1 MKIQK
6 AQTYKGIK
14 WQVLFSFLF
23 SWLCHS
29 VSGQLHYSIAEEL
42 RKDSVLTNLAND
54 LELDIKDL
62 SARRFRIVSRVAEK
76 YFYVDIKTGNL
87 YVKDRIDR
95 ETLCRAEATCALSF
109 DAVTANPLNVFSV
122 TIAIED
128 INDNPPRFFPD
139 IINLEVVESTL
150 PGIQL
155 SLQKAEDPDTGNNSV
170 QTYKLSDNQYFTLRQ
185 KTNKDKS
192 KSPVLILEKPLDRE
206 TQIIH
211 ELILTASDGGD
222 PARTGTALIRVAV
235 TDANDNAPVFTE
247 EVYTVSIS
255 ENTPV
260 NTTVLCVNAA
270 DKDEGLNAQI
280 TYSIGEI
287 SENSFDTEMFS
298 INPKNGEIKTEKLFN
313 FEATRNYEISIQAK
327 DGGGFVAHSKAL
339 IEIIDENDNSPEI
352 SITSIT
358 TPVPEDSA
366 PGTVVAL
373 VEVNDQDSRENGEV
387 DCQIMGKEPF
397 QLLSSSSRYYRIITA
412 NALDREKISSYN
424 ITIVATDRGSPQL
437 STRKCIRFDVS
448 DVNDNAPA
456 FMKSKFDAYLAE
468 NNLPGASIYCI
479 FASDL
484 DVGDNAKVIYS
495 ISSTNTEDFPVSSYF
510 SINIETGVLYAQR
523 SFDYEQHKEFQMEI
537 MAKDN
542 GFPPLSSNA
551 TLFIHITDQ
560 NDNAPKILYPSS
572 EVGSSF
578 FDMVPLASEQG
589 SLITK
594 VVAVDSDFG
603 HNSWL
608 SYHFIQVS
616 EPLPFTIS
624 QHNGEIR
631 TLRMFQEKDSLKYKV
646 VVLVKDNGEP
656 SLSATVTLSLVVAD
670 HFQQV
675 VPKSRNQLNKEDS
688 QSYLQMYL
696 IIAVALIS
704 LLFILTVVLVILSK
718 CKESE
723 PSSDF
728 GPFSTN
734 LYSQVD
740 PRILSKFNTGT
751 LPLPYSYNVC
761 VALDSSEG
769 DFTFIKPDQNV
780 PIDNLID
787 ADDSGIGNLKDTLS
801 PSNAIQVS
809 FILFL
814 ASIS

>member
-1 MKIQK
+1 MKIK
-6 AQTYKGIK
+6 KTQTYKAIK
-14 WQVLFSFLF
+14 WQVTMLFLF

-42 RKDSVLTNLAND
+42 GKDSVIANLAND
-54 LELDIKDL
+54 LGLDIKDL
-62 SARRFRIVSRVAEK
+62 STRRFRIVSRVAEK
-76 YFYVDIKTGNL
+76 YFFIDIKTGNL

-95 ETLCRAEATCALSF
+95 ESLCRAEATCVLSF

-122 TIAIED
+122 TIEIED
-128 INDNPPRFFPD
+128 VNDNPPRFFPD
-139 IINLEVVESTL
+139 IIHLEVVESTS

-155 SLQKAEDPDTGNNSV
+155 SLQKAEDPDTGNNSI
-170 QTYKLSDNQYFTLRQ
+170 QNYKLGANQYFTLIQ
-185 KTNKDKS
+185 KSNKDNS
-192 KSPVLILEKPLDRE
+192 KSPVLVLEKPLDRE
-206 TQIIH
+206 TQTIH
-211 ELILTASDGGD
+211 ELTLTASDGGN
-222 PARTGTALIRVAV
+222 PARTGTAVIRVVV

-255 ENTPV
+255 ENAPV
-260 NTTVLCVNAA
+260 NTIVLCVNAT

-280 TYSIGEI
+280 TYFLSKT
-287 SENSFDTEMFS
+287 SENNFDTEMFT
-298 INPKNGEIKTEKLFN
+298 INPKN
-313 FEATRNYEISIQAK
+313 
-327 DGGGFVAHSKAL
+327 VH
-339 IEIIDENDNSPEI
+339 
-352 SITSIT
+352 
-358 TPVPEDSA
+358 
-366 PGTVVAL
+366 
-373 VEVNDQDSRENGEV
+373 DQDSGENGDV
-387 DCQIMGKEPF
+387 DCQILGTAPF
-397 QLLSSSSRYYRIITA
+397 QLVSSSSRYYRIITTST
-412 NALDREKISSYN
+412 LDREKVSWYN
-424 ITIVATDRGSPQL
+424 ITIVAADRGLPQL
-437 STRKCIRFDVS
+437 STRKLIRIDVA
-448 DVNDNAPA
+448 DVNDNAPM

-479 FASDL
+479 
-484 DVGDNAKVIYS
+484 
-495 ISSTNTEDFPVSSYF
+495 TNTKDFPVSSYF
-510 SINIETGVLYAQR
+510 SINIETGALYAQR
-523 SFDYEQHKEFQMEI
+523 SFDYEQHTEFQMEI

-551 TLFIHITDQ
+551 TLIIHITDQ

-572 EVGSSF
+572 DGGSSM

-594 VVAVDSDFG
+594 VVAVDEDSG

-608 SYHFIQVS
+608 SYHFIQMS
-616 EPLPFTIS
+616 DPLPFTIS

-631 TLRMFQEKDSLKYKV
+631 TLRTFHEKDSLKHKV
-646 VVLVKDNGEP
+646 VVLVKDNGDP

-675 VPKSRNQLNKEDS
+675 IPKSRDQLNEEDP
-688 QSYLQMYL
+688 QSNLQMYL

-723 PSSDF
+723 PAPDF
-728 GPFSTN
+728 GPLSAN

-740 PRILSKFNTGT
+740 PRIFSKFNSGT

-769 DFTFIKPDQNV
+769 DFTFIKSDQNV

-787 ADDSGIGNLKDTLS
+787 SDDSGFGNGNLKDTLS

-809 FILFL
+809 LTLFL
-814 ASIS
+814 SSV